1 MVSMAVPASA
11 LALVMPVLLH
21 GQAGPSPGDTTRT
34 ARTMVYAEGWGVS
47 SIASVNGERTLWA
60 HDRLHLSMR
69 IGVGTIQLKDFTRR
83 FNPDLVFPLGAY
95 GSYGGRVAAE
105 LGAGAAFTS
114 VVHPD
119 VDTFAPERIQRVH
132 GWLSAGVRTGGTRR
146 GLFAR
151 AAFNLL
157 FEFGRVSR
165 TAGLGLGYRF

>member
-1 MVSMAVPASA
+1 MRCLQAVLILLLASEGTAQNAAVPADSLPPA
-11 LALVMPVLLH
+11 
-21 GQAGPSPGDTTRT
+21 RT
-34 ARTMVYAEGWGVS
+34 AIHAEGWGVS
-47 SIASVNGERTLWA
+47 SVASLNVERALWTR
-60 HDRLHLSMR
+60 DRWGISAR
-69 IGVGTIQLKDFTRR
+69 AGIGTIKLRDFARR
-83 FNPDLVFPLGAY
+83 FNPDLVFPVGAY

-119 VDTFAPERIQRVH
+119 VDTFAPERIQRAH